1 MTAVAAP
8 SGKKQKAPAHHVTY
22 PGQKQQNK
30 WLTYG
35 LLAFLSV
42 TWLFPLAYALAQS
55 FRSYEY
61 TQEFGYLSLGG
72 WTFDNYVDAWERG
85 NMAQGFTN
93 TLIITVPAV
102 LITLALASMFAF
114 VLARYS
120 FKFNL
125 AMLALFLAANLL
137 PPQALLVPVFRMFLA
152 IPVPEWLNPNGNMLN
167 THLGLILVNVAFQT
181 GFCAFVLSNYMKT
194 LPREMYEAA
203 EVDGA
208 STWRQYFQLT
218 LPLVRPALAALA
230 VLQTTWIYNE
240 FFWATVLLQ
249 DSTKFPITSSLN
261 NMRGTFFT
269 DINLVAAGSVII
281 AIPTLVV
288 FFVLRKQFVSGL
300 TMGSAKG

>member
-1 MTAVAAP
+1 MTVVAAP
-8 SGKKQKAPAHHVTY
+8 SRKKEKSPSHHVTY

-35 LLAFLSV
+35 LLTFLSV
-42 TWLFPLAYALAQS
+42 TWLFPLVYALAQS

-72 WTFDNYVDAWERG
+72 WTFDNYIDAWERG

-102 LITLALASMFAF
+102 LLTLALASMFAF
-114 VLARYS
+114 VLSRYS

-152 IPVPEWLNPNGNMLN
+152 IPVPEWLN
-167 THLGLILVNVAFQT
+167 QT

-249 DSTKFPITSSLN
+249 DSSKFPITSSLN